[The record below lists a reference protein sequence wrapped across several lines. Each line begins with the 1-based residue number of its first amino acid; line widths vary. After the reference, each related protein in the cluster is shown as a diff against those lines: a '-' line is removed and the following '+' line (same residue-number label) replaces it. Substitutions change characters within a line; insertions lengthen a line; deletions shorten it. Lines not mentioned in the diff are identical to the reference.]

1 MPGQPPGRSQ
11 ASRLGEKSSRVAGR
25 SWHWW
30 PACVCMGPVR
40 RWLCD
45 AHASVLCRLCAE
57 NCRRAD
63 RKCGCAWSGDRA
75 CLRPRRQCCPC
86 LHISSTLL
94 CLGCPGSV
102 LRHVQAPGSHSL
114 GVCRVRG
121 ECRTPVVSQT
131 SACVWDPW
139 PPCLSSV
146 VCVVLP
152 LPVGGLGS
160 PGPPS
165 VCNPVA
171 ETDA

>member
-1 MPGQPPGRSQ
+1 MS
-11 ASRLGEKSSRVAGR
+11 VAGAELALVA
-25 SWHWW
+25 S
-30 PACVCMGPVR
+30 VR
-40 RWLCD
+40 LHGASASLALR

-57 NCRRAD
+57 NCRR
-63 RKCGCAWSGDRA
+63 RRPVSVVRMVGDRA

-114 GVCRVRG
+114 AYVESVESAGPRWSPR
-121 ECRTPVVSQT
+121 PP
-131 SACVWDPW
+131 ACVWDPW

-160 PGPPS
+160 PPGPPS